1 MKLQIQKS
9 TQETDLIKACKKQ
22 NAKAQRM
29 LYDTHA
35 SSMLGLCR
43 RYIKGEMEAEDV
55 MIKGFMKVFTKIDL
69 FEGKGS
75 FEGWMKRIMI
85 NEALGYIRKNKA
97 MYLEIEI
104 EAADKEPDIDKMS
117 TELEAKDL
125 LKMVNELPSGYR
137 TIFNLYAIEGYSHKE
152 ISKLLGIN
160 ENTSKSQLSRAR
172 MHLQKKL
179 LETEKNLERKNIN
192 QDGTGMAGAN
202 LGRPKA

>member
-9 TQETDLIKACKKQ
+9 TLETDLIKACKRQ

-29 LYDTHA
+29 LYDKYA
-35 SSMLGLCR
+35 SSMLGLCK

-55 MIKGFMKVFTKIDL
+55 LINGFMKVFTKIDL

-85 NEALGYIRKNKA
+85 NEALGYIRKNKS

-104 EAADKEPDIDKMS
+104 EAADKEPDFDKLL
-117 TELEAKDL
+117 TELEVKDL
-125 LKMVNELPSGYR
+125 LKMVSELPSGYR
-137 TIFNLYAIEGYSHKE
+137 TIFNLYAIEGYTHKE
-152 ISKLLGIN
+152 IAEMLGIN

-179 LETEKNLERKNIN
+179 LASEKVLEQKNIN
-192 QDGTGMAGAN
+192 QDGTGDA
-202 LGRPKA
+202 

>member
-9 TQETDLIKACKKQ
+9 TSETDLINACKKQ
-22 NAKAQRM
+22 HSKAQKV
-29 LYDTHA
+29 LYEKYA

-43 RYIKGEMEAEDV
+43 RYVKGAMEAEDV
-55 MIKGFMKVFTKIDL
+55 MIRGFMKVFSKINL

-97 MYLEIEI
+97 MYLETDIEV
-104 EAADKEPDIDKMS
+104 ADKKPDFDKLS

-125 LKMVNELPSGYR
+125 LKMINELPSGYR

-152 ISKLLGIN
+152 IGELLGIN

-179 LETEKNLERKNIN
+179 LEVERIVEKKNTN
-192 QDGTGMAGAN
+192 HNG
-202 LGRPKA
+202 K

>member
-9 TQETDLIKACKKQ
+9 LKETDLIKACKRQ

-29 LYDTHA
+29 LYDRY
-35 SSMLGLCR
+35 SPIMMGLCR
-43 RYIKGEMEAEDV
+43 RYVRGELESEDV
-55 MIKGFMKVFTKIDL
+55 MIKGFMKVFSKIDH

-85 NEALGYIRKNKA
+85 NESLTYIRQNKA
-97 MYLEIEI
+97 MYLETDIEVA
-104 EAADKEPDIDKMS
+104 EREPDFDKIS

-152 ISKLLGIN
+152 IAKLLGIN

-172 MHLQKKL
+172 VQLQKKI
-179 LETEKNLERKNIN
+179 LEIEKALEKQNFGEHGRK
-192 QDGTGMAGAN
+192 A
-202 LGRPKA
+202 

>member
-9 TQETDLIKACKKQ
+9 TLETDLILACKKQ
-22 NAKAQRM
+22 NSKAQRM
-29 LYDTHA
+29 LYEKYA
-35 SSMLGLCR
+35 PSMLGLCR
-43 RYIKGEMEAEDV
+43 RYVRGELESEDV
-55 MIKGFMKVFTKIDL
+55 MISGFTKVFSKIEM

-97 MYLEIEI
+97 LYLETDI
-104 EAADKEPDIDKMS
+104 EAADTEPDFDKLS

-125 LKMVNELPSGYR
+125 LVMINELPSGYR

-152 ISKLLGIN
+152 IGKLLGIN

-179 LETEKNLERKNIN
+179 LETERRVEKITMSH
-192 QDGTGMAGAN
+192 DG
-202 LGRPKA
+202 K

>member
-9 TQETDLIKACKKQ
+9 SSETELIKACKKQ
-22 NAKAQRM
+22 NSKAQRV
-29 LYDTHA
+29 LYDKYA
-35 SSMLGLCR
+35 SPMLGLCK

-55 MIKGFMKVFTKIDL
+55 MINGFMKVFTKIDL
-69 FEGKGS
+69 FEEKGS

-85 NEALGYIRKNKA
+85 NEALGFIRKNKS

-104 EAADKEPDIDKMS
+104 EAADKEPDFDKLF
-117 TELEAKDL
+117 TELETKDL

-152 ISKLLGIN
+152 IAEMLGIN

-179 LETEKNLERKNIN
+179 LASEKVLKQKSIN
-192 QDGTGMAGAN
+192 QDGAGDA
-202 LGRPKA
+202 

>member
-9 TQETDLIKACKKQ
+9 TLETDLIHACRKQ
-22 NAKAQRM
+22 NPKAQRM
-29 LYDTHA
+29 LYDKYA
-35 SSMLGLCR
+35 STMLGLCR
-43 RYIKGEMEAEDV
+43 RYVRGELESEDV
-55 MIKGFMKVFTKIDL
+55 MIRGFMKVFTKIQMY
-69 FEGKGS
+69 EGKGS

-97 MYLEIEI
+97 MYLETEI
-104 EAADKEPDIDKMS
+104 EAADKEPDFDTLS

-125 LKMVNELPSGYR
+125 LKMINELPSGYR

-152 ISKLLGIN
+152 ISELLGIN

-179 LETEKNLERKNIN
+179 LETERELEGRKKKKNGE
-192 QDGTGMAGAN
+192 
-202 LGRPKA
+202 

>member
-9 TQETDLIKACKKQ
+9 TKEADLIKACKQ
-22 NAKAQRM
+22 QDARAQRE
-29 LYDTHA
+29 LYEA
-35 SSMLGLCR
+35 YAPLMLGMCR
-43 RYIKGEMEAEDV
+43 RYVKGELEAEDV

-85 NEALGYIRKNKA
+85 NEALGFIRKNKS
-97 MYLEIEI
+97 MYLEVEI
-104 EAADKEPDIDKMS
+104 EAADKEPDFDTLS
-117 TELEAKDL
+117 TNLEVKDL
-125 LKMVNELPSGYR
+125 MIMINGLPSGYR

-152 ISKLLGIN
+152 IGELLGIN

-179 LETEKNLERKNIN
+179 MEAEKTLDKDKIKE
-192 QDGTGMAGAN
+192 DG
-202 LGRPKA
+202 K

>member
-9 TQETDLIKACKKQ
+9 TLETDLIIACKKQ

-29 LYDTHA
+29 LYDKYVTL
-35 SSMLGLCR
+35 MLGLCR

-55 MIKGFMKVFTKIDL
+55 MIKGFMKVFTKINL

-104 EAADKEPDIDKMS
+104 EAADKEPDFNKLF
-117 TELEAKDL
+117 TELETNDL

-152 ISKLLGIN
+152 ISELLGIN

-172 MHLQKKL
+172 MNLRKKL
-179 LETEKNLERKNIN
+179 LASEQVLEQKKVRN
-192 QDGTGMAGAN
+192 DG
-202 LGRPKA
+202 K